1 MNVHSHRKWIWLL
14 IYLQALNFLTCLLFA
29 SICADTLPEDY
40 EAHIESTDFKINEDS
55 GYKYGYKTSNNIKIE
70 EESDGQNIVEGS
82 YSYIDP
88 DGRTHT
94 VTYIAGA
101 GIGFQ
106 PTGDDIHP
114 EVSAAVELNLKNP
127 PQKHEDEE

>member
-1 MNVHSHRKWIWLL
+1 MIV
-14 IYLQALNFLTCLLFA
+14 A
-29 SICADTLPEDY
+29 SVSGDTLPQDF
-40 EAHIESTDFKINEDS
+40 EAHIESTDFKVNDES
-55 GYKYGYKTSNNIKIE
+55 GYKFGYKTSNNIKIE

-82 YSYIDP
+82 YSYVDP
-88 DGRTHT
+88 EGKTHT

-127 PQKHEDEE
+127 PQKNENDKKDEKVTH

>member
-1 MNVHSHRKWIWLL
+1 MYVQITYYNTRDSNR
-14 IYLQALNFLTCLLFA
+14 QAF
-29 SICADTLPEDY
+29 S
-40 EAHIESTDFKINEDS
+40 DS
-55 GYKYGYKTSNNIKIE
+55 Y
-70 EESDGQNIVEGS
+70 V
-82 YSYIDP
+82 DP
-88 DGRTHT
+88 DGKTHT

-127 PQKHEDEE
+127 PQETEKV

>member
-1 MNVHSHRKWIWLL
+1 MKIFIISLV
-14 IYLQALNFLTCLLFA
+14 FA
-29 SICADTLPEDY
+29 CCYVGIAFTDTIPEDF
-40 EAHIESTDFKINEDS
+40 EAHIEETDFKITEDS

-82 YSYIDP
+82 YSYVDP

-114 EVSAAVELNLKNP
+114 EVSAGIELNLKNP
-127 PQKHEDEE
+127 PQEEKKLEKDSQ

>member
-1 MNVHSHRKWIWLL
+1 MLIQVWI
-14 IYLQALNFLTCLLFA
+14 YSFNRAVEVNELF
-29 SICADTLPEDY
+29 IL
-40 EAHIESTDFKINEDS
+40 
-55 GYKYGYKTSNNIKIE
+55 
-70 EESDGQNIVEGS
+70 
-82 YSYIDP
+82 

-114 EVSAAVELNLKNP
+114 EVAAGIELNLKNP
-127 PQKHEDEE
+127 PQETTTLKQ

>member
-1 MNVHSHRKWIWLL
+1 MYHVKV
-14 IYLQALNFLTCLLFA
+14 
-29 SICADTLPEDY
+29 DPE
-40 EAHIESTDFKINEDS
+40 
-55 GYKYGYKTSNNIKIE
+55 GKTH
-70 EESDGQNIVEGS
+70 V
-82 YSYIDP
+82 
-88 DGRTHT
+88 

-127 PQKHEDEE
+127 PKKEDEV